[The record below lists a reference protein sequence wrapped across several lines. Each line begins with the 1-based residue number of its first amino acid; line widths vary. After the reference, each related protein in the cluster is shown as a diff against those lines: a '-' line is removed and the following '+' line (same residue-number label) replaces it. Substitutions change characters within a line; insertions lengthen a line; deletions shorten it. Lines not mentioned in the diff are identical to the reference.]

1 MRNRFAALLLLL
13 FVLAASSCSRTP
25 KRTFPLVQKYTTEAG
40 DLFYFRPRDAQFVL
54 LEHRKALAV
63 APEPDIQ
70 AYSYDDRITVS
81 QPQGDILHSRIFIEK
96 IGAQQALA
104 LTPDGRTLAGGA
116 ANGVVTVW
124 GIPSGNLILH
134 LDVPSPILSLAFSR
148 DGNWLAIGLAKPAGE
163 PADTLWLYEIHSN
176 GPHRGFG
183 RTAVPALA
191 WSPDGR
197 WLAAGLD
204 DGSVLLSV
212 IFIPPD
218 YSWPRLMPIN
228 ACCFPNCQQESG
240 SMLSS
245 QPCRPILFFP
255 ESSNVS
261 LLTEMQLAWRRRT
274 PKAISEFGTR
284 LLYPNKPGGL
294 NGSTQHSNR
303 TRLALKTKAKS
314 LARVR
319 SAGTLP
325 WLGFDRGQP
334 NRSLL
339 PGKDCRIN
347 ALDGVA
353 STG

>member
-1 MRNRFAALLLLL
+1 MRNRIAALLLLL

-54 LEHRKALAV
+54 LERRKALAVAV

-81 QPQGDILHSRIFIEK
+81 QPQGDMLHSRIFIEK

-104 LTPDGRTLAGGA
+104 LTPDGRTLAGGD

-163 PADTLWLYEIHSN
+163 PADTVWLYEIHSN
-176 GPHRGFG
+176 GPHRSFG
-183 RTAVPALA
+183 RAAVPSLA

-204 DGSVLLSV
+204 DGSVLLSEAGGSSEPRRIV
-212 IFIPPD
+212 LSTSPVTALDIHPSGQFLASAHADKRVLLSKLPTGEHLFTFEPALPPNPLF
-218 YSWPRLMPIN
+218 PRAIERVAFDGN
-228 ACCFPNCQQESG
+228 A
-240 SMLSS
+240 
-245 QPCRPILFFP
+245 
-255 ESSNVS
+255 
-261 LLTEMQLAWRRRT
+261 A
-274 PKAISEFGTR
+274 
-284 LLYPNKPGGL
+284 
-294 NGSTQHSNR
+294 
-303 TRLALKTKAKS
+303 RLAAAYAEGDFRIWDT
-314 LARVR
+314 
-319 SAGTLP
+319 SALS
-325 WLGFDRGQP
+325 Q
-334 NRSLL
+334 
-339 PGKDCRIN
+339 
-347 ALDGVA
+347 
-353 STG
+353 